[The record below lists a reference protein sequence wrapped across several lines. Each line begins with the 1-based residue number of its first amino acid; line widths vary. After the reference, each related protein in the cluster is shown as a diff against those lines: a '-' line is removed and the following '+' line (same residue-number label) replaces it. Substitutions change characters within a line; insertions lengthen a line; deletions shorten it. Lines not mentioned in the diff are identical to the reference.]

1 VSDEKPRVVITSDGG
16 GNRGM
21 LAAIVLLV
29 IVIVAAVWF
38 FNQSGSGEPTTD
50 VTVQI
55 PSGEVDPGT
64 ETTPAP

>member
-1 VSDEKPRVVITSDGG
+1 
-16 GNRGM
+16 M

-38 FNQSGSGEPTTD
+38 FNQSGADGPTTD
-50 VTVQI
+50 VTVRL